1 MADANF
7 NPNATL
13 QTQGLNVPSAPSTI
27 AQNGFIGNN
36 GFNSTG
42 GLSLASNDTNQQT
55 QTMYAPTGQDNTTIP
70 PVQPT
75 SLNSSNMGITS
86 PIVLP
91 TAPTVSTDGTSNNTS
106 IPSPIPS
113 AESIINTGATQTG
126 TEAKQQAI
134 LDKIAS
140 LTGSNSS
147 KTTLENT
154 AENSAGVPALTSTLN
169 DLNTQLE
176 GLNNQATAL
185 QNEANYTI
193 PNQTQNDAQGRGITT
208 AGLAPI
214 TASQLRA
221 NQIKQGAIAT
231 QALTLKSAIYGA
243 QGKYNI
249 AKDAADKAAD
259 AQYDTQQQ
267 AIDAQ
272 KAQLDALTPTLNKE
286 EKAQAAIVQAQ
297 LQDRQN
303 KIDSAKEDKKT
314 IIALATTALTN
325 NPNDPA
331 AHYAAQ
337 QALAESN
344 KEQPNLQTALGFV
357 GKYQTDPLAT
367 QKAIADIALTKAQT
381 QKALTPALGATGISV
396 ALQNA
401 INGGLIDPNKINS
414 RTLGIYES
422 IAQAGVDAVGAHA
435 VASGET
441 KAVTDLASY
450 KSTATRTLGII
461 DLNLPLVANLAD
473 KVNTLGVPGIDD
485 YIRGIKSYTGNNPDV
500 IKYVNSI
507 KTLRSEYAQM
517 LAKGATATEGDKSD
531 AEQAIPSGLSSAG
544 YQALGEQLKLEAT
557 NIIQAS
563 NDAIAAAKDKSAS
576 NTGGQTGGSSYQGIT
591 LPF

>member
-1 MADANF
+1 MADANI

-42 GLSLASNDTNQQT
+42 GLSLASNGTNQQT

-113 AESIINTGATQTG
+113 AESIINTGAAQTG

-176 GLNNQATAL
+176 GLNNQSTAL
-185 QNEANYTI
+185 QNEFNYTI

-272 KAQLDALTPTLNKE
+272 KAQLDALKPTLTKE
-286 EKAQAAIVQAQ
+286 EKAQADIVTAQ
-297 LQDRQN
+297 LADRQN
-303 KIDSAKEDKKT
+303 QIDNAKTDKAT
-314 IIALATTALTN
+314 IIAMATAALKN
-325 NPNDPA
+325 NPNDPVAHQA
-331 AHYAAQ
+331 ALD
-337 QALAESN
+337 ALAESN
-344 KEQPNLQTALGFV
+344 KQQPNLQTALGLV
-357 GKYQTDPLAT
+357 GKYQNDPIATQQAILNLQLTRSQIAKNYGDQTTASQASVAGWVTNIKNGTAKLSDVPSGLKNAVSTGLSQGTSAPSTILAT
-367 QKAIADIALTKAQT
+367 TQASLKELNDMVETNHGFTGAVGFRGLIGTFTGPLSGSSAADFAGKAKQVVNDVVLPNLT
-381 QKALTPALGATGISV
+381 LLHGLGRVTDREFQ
-396 ALQNA
+396 ALQSS
-401 INGGLIDPNKINS
+401 ITSLSIDPHS
-414 RTLGIYES
+414 GTSSLSE
-422 IAQAGVDAVGAHA
+422 GAFKT
-435 VASGET
+435 EL
-441 KAVTDLASY
+441 KNITD
-450 KSTATRTLGII
+450 R
-461 DLNLPLVANLAD
+461 
-473 KVNTLGVPGIDD
+473 VNTL
-485 YIRGIKSYTGNNPDV
+485 
-500 IKYVNSI
+500 
-507 KTLRSEYAQM
+507 A
-517 LAKGATATEGDKSD
+517 
-531 AEQAIPSGLSSAG
+531 
-544 YQALGEQLKLEAT
+544 
-557 NIIQAS
+557 
-563 NDAIAAAKDKSAS
+563 SAS
-576 NTGGQTGGSSYQGIT
+576 NTDPNTVSVVAPDGSTGTIPKDQLDGALKAGYKQQ
-591 LPF
+591 